1 MFNSPERAIEF
12 GKTVDMGLDSR
23 RVTPYI
29 YNLVNYID
37 DKWPTEKTTNPLSG
51 TGPTIAAGA
60 DIEWPVRLDP
70 DFIFK
75 MEWIRFTVYYYDN
88 RIPGYIWYEP
98 VTGWSEEFMDINSK
112 IGTPLVRYLSVGIVL
127 LGNDQYIVGAPDP
140 ANQQS
145 RRVSPSAI
153 QGFDSGIGQVNIP
166 YLCPQ
171 DGIILLKIKNN
182 HPIKTLIVGG
192 CIYGHKIH
200 I

>member
-1 MFNSPERAIEF
+1 
-12 GKTVDMGLDSR
+12 MGLDSR

-37 DKWPTEKTTNPLSG
+37 DKWPTEKATDPLSG

-75 MEWIRFTVYYYDN
+75 MEWIRFTVYYLDSQRQPSAYL
-88 RIPGYIWYEP
+88 WYEP

-112 IGTPLVRYLSVGIVL
+112 IGTPLVRFLSISVSLI
-127 LGNDQYIVGAPDP
+127 GNDQYILGAPDP
-140 ANQQS
+140 CDQVP
-145 RRVSPSAI
+145 RRLSPATM
-153 QGFDSGIGQVNIP
+153 QGFDTGIGQINMP
-166 YLCPQ
+166 YLCPRS
-171 DGIILLKIKNN
+171 GIILLKIKNN
-182 HPIKTLIVGG
+182 HPVKTLIVGG